1 MNIRIRYFASL
12 REIVGQSEEQL
23 TIKEGERVSD
33 IRARL
38 NSLYP
43 RLEPIL
49 VRSVCA
55 VNHAYVPAETAL
67 HDGDELVFIPP
78 MGGGALRADNQDNQ
92 DNQENQ
98 QERENV
104 WSH

>member
-33 IRARL
+33 IPARL

-55 VNHAYVPAETAL
+55 VKHAYVPAETAL

-78 MGGGALRADNQDNQ
+78 MGGGTLRADNQ